1 MILLIFI
8 IRQKNTAA
16 NGIVRGGFFF
26 VCFFLLGFYLIIF
39 LSEFLIIFSQGRCC
53 LFLCPAIREWDFSS
67 FRTDNLYRILLYALR

>member
-1 MILLIFI
+1 MIFLYLLSVK
-8 IRQKNTAA
+8 KNTAA

-39 LSEFLIIFSQGRCC
+39 CPSFLIIFSQGRCC
-53 LFLCPAIREWDFSS
+53 LFLCPAVREWDFSS